1 MKLEIHEADLDN
13 PVHCA
18 GIVDVLNSYAS
29 DPVGGGEALSTEVCE
44 RLVPA
49 LRSHPGALVLLAFV
63 DARPIGISVCF
74 LGLSTF
80 QARPLLNIHDLA
92 IVPEWR
98 GKGIGRALL
107 GAAEVRALRH
117 GCCKL
122 TLEVQDDNR
131 RARALY
137 ESFGFSDFLVGNS
150 APTRFLSKNLPP
162 PSAP

>member
-18 GIVDVLNSYAS
+18 GIVDVHSYAS
-29 DPVGGGEALSTEVCE
+29 DPVGGGEALSPEVRR

-63 DARPIGISVCF
+63 DARPVGISVCF

-98 GKGIGRALL
+98 GNGIGRALL
-107 GAAEVRALRH
+107 GAAEVRALRQ

-131 RARALY
+131 WARGLY
-137 ESFGFSDFLVGNS
+137 ESFGFSDFVVGNS
-150 APTRFLSKNLPP
+150 AATRFMSKNLP
-162 PSAP
+162 APLAL